1 MMEVQM
7 NRTEDVIERAMA
19 AVAAS
24 RTRRERQERERKQ
37 AFERIQVAMLKRP
50 TLPKGIQI
58 PLNLQ

>member
-1 MMEVQM
+1 MK
-7 NRTEDVIERAMA
+7 RTEEVIEKAMA

-24 RTRRERQERERKQ
+24 RARRERQQREREQ

-50 TLPKGIQI
+50 TLPKGLQL